1 MSTLGELLAEHTVL
15 PGSAVDHL
23 HAVVG
28 EWQLLADL
36 SFADYLMWVRR
47 DDGSL
52 VCVAQCRPNTAPT
65 VLLRD
70 AVGTVV
76 DADRMPLIAAAFE
89 SGAIRWERDAG
100 QQYSWQQTG
109 VNIEAVP
116 VRYAD
121 SVVAVLTHQTAVAD
135 TPKSSPLETA
145 YLDCAGDLVHM
156 LSEGTFPNVGDVAM
170 SRSSPRVGDGFIRL
184 DVDGVVSYA
193 SPNALSAY
201 HRMGLTCGA
210 GGPQPDRGH
219 PSADLRLRSR
229 PKNSPSMCATP
240 WPAGPACA
248 SRSTPAVPRCCCGRC
263 RWWCDGSAAG
273 AAVLVRDVTEVKRR
287 DRALMSKDATI
298 REIHHRVKNNLQTVA
313 ALLRLQARRTTN
325 AEGREAL
332 IESVRR
338 VSSIALVHDALSM
351 SVDEE
356 VNLDEV
362 IDRILPIMNDVAT
375 VDTPIRINRAG
386 MLGVLDS
393 DRATALIMVI
403 TELVQN
409 AIEHAFDPATCEAA
423 AAGGSVTIRA
433 ERSARWLDVVVHDN
447 GRGLPEG
454 FSVEKSDRLGLQIV
468 RTLVSA
474 ELDGSL
480 EMQDAPEGGT
490 DVVLRVPIGRRAR
503 AAAVR
508 PTHNGAA
515 PTIRRGRTVEK
526 AGSDSGTGLRP
537 SVTTLECT
545 SLVFAHSAP
554 HARVLP
560 GVERP
565 GQALGGHRTAV
576 TDQFRVGDLCE
587 SRSAVPDRE
596 EQLRVLV
603 ATDRGVAPIHKSL
616 LLTVCAAMCARMIFF
631 GC

>member
-1 MSTLGELLAEHTVL
+1 MSTLGDLLAEHTVL

-70 AVGTVV
+70 VVGTVV
-76 DADRMPLIAAAFE
+76 AAEEMPLIAAAFE
-89 SGAIRWERDAG
+89 SGNIGLESDAG
-100 QQYSWQQTG
+100 RQYSWQQTG
-109 VNIEAVP
+109 LNIEAVP
-116 VRYAD
+116 VRQAD
-121 SVVAVLTHQTAVAD
+121 RVVAVLTHQTALAD

-145 YLDCAGDLVHM
+145 YVDCAADLVHM

-170 SRSSPRVGDGFIRL
+170 SRSSPRAGDGFIRL
-184 DVDGVVSYA
+184 DVNGVVSYA

-201 HRMGLTCGA
+201 HRMGLTSELEGHNLITVTRPLISDPFEAHELAEHVLNSLA
-210 GGPQPDRGH
+210 GGASMRIEVDAGG
-219 PSADLRLRSR
+219 ATVLLRTL
-229 PKNSPSMCATP
+229 PL
-240 WPAGPACA
+240 
-248 SRSTPAVPRCCCGRC
+248 VVQ
-263 RWWCDGSAAG
+263 GSAAG

-325 AEGREAL
+325 PEGREAL

-356 VNLDEV
+356 VNLDDV

-375 VDTPIRINRAG
+375 VDTPIRINRTG

-409 AIEHAFDPATCEAA
+409 AIEHAFDPPAPDPGAW
-423 AAGGSVTIRA
+423 GGSVTIRA

-454 FSVEKSDRLGLQIV
+454 FNVEKSDRLGLQIV

-480 EMQDAPEGGT
+480 DMQNAPEGGT
-490 DVVLRVPIGRRAR
+490 DVVLRVPIGRRVR
-503 AAAVR
+503 AA
-508 PTHNGAA
+508 
-515 PTIRRGRTVEK
+515 
-526 AGSDSGTGLRP
+526 
-537 SVTTLECT
+537 
-545 SLVFAHSAP
+545 
-554 HARVLP
+554 
-560 GVERP
+560 
-565 GQALGGHRTAV
+565 Q
-576 TDQFRVGDLCE
+576 
-587 SRSAVPDRE
+587 
-596 EQLRVLV
+596 
-603 ATDRGVAPIHKSL
+603 
-616 LLTVCAAMCARMIFF
+616 
-631 GC
+631 